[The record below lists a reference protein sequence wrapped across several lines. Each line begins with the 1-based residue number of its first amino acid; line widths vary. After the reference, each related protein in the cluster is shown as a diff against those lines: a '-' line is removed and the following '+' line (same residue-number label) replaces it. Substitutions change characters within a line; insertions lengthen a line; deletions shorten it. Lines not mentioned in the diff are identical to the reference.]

1 MFAPK
6 GGLGSRDLIETLQ
19 KGESVTFLNDQKFNK
34 GVAAPFFGRTVH
46 TAGASTRIALKF
58 GAMMQPMSVQ
68 RLPGARFRVVIGEPF
83 TLENTG
89 DRDADV
95 SAGVRHINAFVE
107 ARVRERPAEWFWV
120 HKRWPRVEYETAQS

>member
-1 MFAPK
+1 
-6 GGLGSRDLIETLQ
+6 
-19 KGESVTFLNDQKFNK
+19 
-34 GVAAPFFGRTVH
+34 
-46 TAGASTRIALKF
+46 
-58 GAMMQPMSVQ
+58 MMQPMSVQ

-95 SAGVRHINAFVE
+95 SAGVAPHQRFRRGAE
-107 ARVRERPAEWFWV
+107 CASGRPNGSGF